1 MSKRF
6 GRNQKRKLMQQL
18 ASHQHDARRFE
29 NAYRMSDGLLSHM
42 SSELDNARNALRMIY
57 SEIGKNLNPHHP
69 LLPNDLR
76 RQLSVAA
83 ADIQFVRVANDRMN
97 FKVVEILRKRLVT
110 DEFRGL
116 IAARIDHGD
125 NHVGY
130 AIDVK
135 SLLVESFR
143 VEFINDLS
151 REISMK
157 LVSALG
163 RKGGAA

>member
-1 MSKRF
+1 MSRRF

-18 ASHQHDARRFE
+18 ALQQVDAERLKA
-29 NAYRMSDGLLSHM
+29 NYLKSKLLRCDLEL
-42 SSELDNARNALRMIY
+42 ELDNARNALRMIY
-57 SEIGKNLNPHHP
+57 SEIGKNLNPHHT

-76 RQLSVAA
+76 WQLSVAA
-83 ADIQFVRVANDRMN
+83 ADIRFVRVANDRMN
-97 FKVVEILRKRLVT
+97 FKVVEVLRRRLVT

-163 RKGGAA
+163 QKGGAA